1 MFDTE
6 LNSGFIEETDIN
18 IANHFTEI
26 QLIHPSRNGYSE
38 VYKAKRFGKW
48 HTLKRITDSKKG
60 NVRFQNLLEKEFE
73 IAIQLSHPNIVQTI
87 ALEDIPELGSCIVQE
102 FIDGMTLDEF
112 LTNIHPNRHQVKALL
127 CEICDALEYIHA
139 HQIVHRDLKP
149 NNILITRDGNHVK
162 LIDFGLADKDSY
174 DILKEPAGT
183 AGFAS
188 PEQQTS
194 DKIDN
199 RSDIYAFGAIIAN
212 LPNPTIRFKNIA
224 KKCLNPNP
232 EKRFQSAK
240 EIKRKLQDKSGII
253 ISIVLLIVLIIF
265 GVAMAFSKQGE
276 NINKLKIN
284 NSQLSKQ
291 LDSVTN
297 RMDSLT
303 FIQESQC
310 KALSEQNEAIAQQ
323 TLALEEKAKSFNE
336 QAKNFEEQAN
346 NLKNESKSFDEKTR
360 KLEEQANNLEEQTKD
375 FEAQRQ
381 AIKEKAKAVEE
392 QAKKLEEQGVL
403 NKSQEL
409 FNTISVEVT
418 DYANKRCEALEKE
431 IDKMGR
437 TPEEMALISKKQGD
451 LVLSRGEY
459 SKKVLDE
466 KAADNPNYS
475 AWLGQ
480 LTNMEG
486 EIYAAFCRKLN
497 ARLYYSN

>member
-48 HTLKRITDSKKG
+48 HTLKRITDKEKD
-60 NVRFQNLLEKEFE
+60 NVRYQNLLEKEFE

-87 ALEDIPELGSCIVQE
+87 TLEEIPDLGTCIVQE
-102 FIDGMTLDEF
+102 FIDGLTLDEF
-112 LTNIHPNRHQVKALL
+112 LAKIHPNKQQTKTLL

-149 NNILITRDGNHVK
+149 NNILVTRDGNHAK
-162 LIDFGLADKDSY
+162 LIDFGLADTSSY

-183 AGFAS
+183 TGFAS
-188 PEQQTS
+188 PEQQS
-194 DKIDN
+194 SSKIDN
-199 RSDIYAFGAIIAN
+199 RSDIYALGAIINN
-212 LPNPTIRFKNIA
+212 LPNPTVRLRKIA

-240 EIKRKLQDKSGII
+240 EIKRKLLDKSGII
-253 ISIVLLIVLIIF
+253 IFIILLIALIIF
-265 GVAMAFSKQGE
+265 GVAMAFDKQGE
-276 NINKLKIN
+276 NINALKNN
-284 NSQLSKQ
+284 NSLLSKQ

-303 FIQESQC
+303 LIQKGQSQTLDEQRE
-310 KALSEQNEAIAQQ
+310 ALAQQ
-323 TLALEEKAKSFNE
+323 TIALEEKAKSFGE
-336 QAKNFEEQAN
+336 QTKNVEEQAN
-346 NLKNESKSFDEKTR
+346 KLKEQTETIEVQR
-360 KLEEQANNLEEQTKD
+360 QVIEEQV
-375 FEAQRQ
+375 
-381 AIKEKAKAVEE
+381 KAVEE
-392 QAKKLEEQGVL
+392 QAKELKEQGAI

-409 FNTISVEVT
+409 FNTISAEVT
-418 DYANKRCEALEKE
+418 DYANKRCEALEKK
-431 IDKMGR
+431 IAKMGKSQ
-437 TPEEMALISKKQGD
+437 EEMMRISKEQTD
-451 LVLSRGEY
+451 LMLSRGEY

-466 KAADNPNYS
+466 KAANDPNYS

-486 EIYAAFCRKLN
+486 EIYAAFCRRIN
-497 ARLYYSN
+497 ARLYHTN

>member
-6 LNSGFIEETDIN
+6 LNSGFIGENNIN
-18 IANHFTEI
+18 IANHFTDI

-48 HTLKRITDSKKG
+48 HTLKRITDKEKD
-60 NVRFQNLLEKEFE
+60 NVRYQNLLEKEFE
-73 IAIQLSHPNIVQTI
+73 IAIQFSHPNIVQTI
-87 ALEDIPELGSCIVQE
+87 SLEEIPDLGTCIVQE
-102 FIDGMTLDEF
+102 FIDGLTLDEF
-112 LTNIHPNRHQVKALL
+112 LAKIHPNKQQTKTLL
-127 CEICDALEYIHA
+127 YEICDALEYIHA

-149 NNILITRDGNHVK
+149 NNILVTRDGNHAK
-162 LIDFGLADKDSY
+162 LIDFGLADTSSY

-183 AGFAS
+183 TGFAS
-188 PEQQTS
+188 PEQQST

-199 RSDIYAFGAIIAN
+199 RSDIYALGAIINN
-212 LPNPTIRFKNIA
+212 LPNPSSRLKKIA

-240 EIKRKLQDKSGII
+240 EIKRKLLDKSGII
-253 ISIVLLIVLIIF
+253 ISIILLIALIIF
-265 GVAMAFSKQGE
+265 GVAMAFDKQGE
-276 NINKLKIN
+276 NINALKNN
-284 NSQLSKQ
+284 NSLLSKQ

-303 FIQESQC
+303 FMQENQR

-346 NLKNESKSFDEKTR
+346 NLKNETKSFNEKTR
-360 KLEEQANNLEEQTKD
+360 KLEQQANDLKEQTRA
-375 FEAQRQ
+375 FE
-381 AIKEKAKAVEE
+381 EKAQDLEQ
-392 QAKKLEEQGVL
+392 QAKTLEEQGAI

-409 FNTISVEVT
+409 FNTISAEVT
-418 DYANKRCEALEKE
+418 DYANKRCEALEKK
-431 IDKMGR
+431 IAKMGKSQ
-437 TPEEMALISKKQGD
+437 EEMMRISKEQTD
-451 LVLSRGEY
+451 LMLSRGEY

-466 KAADNPNYS
+466 KAANDPNYS

-486 EIYAAFCRKLN
+486 EIYAAFCRRIN
-497 ARLYYSN
+497 ARLYYEGK

>member
-6 LNSGFIEETDIN
+6 LNSGFIGENDIN
-18 IANHFTEI
+18 VANHFTEI

-38 VYKAKRFGKW
+38 IYKAKRFGKW
-48 HTLKRITDSKKG
+48 HTLKRITDREKG
-60 NVRFQNLLEKEFE
+60 NVRYQNLLEKEFE

-87 ALEDIPELGSCIVQE
+87 AFEDIPELGPCIVQE

-112 LTNIHPNRHQVKALL
+112 LASIHPNKRQVNALL

-162 LIDFGLADKDSY
+162 LIDFGLADTSSY

-188 PEQQTS
+188 PEQQS
-194 DKIDN
+194 PNKIDN
-199 RSDIYAFGAIIAN
+199 RSDIYAFGAIMAN
-212 LPNPTIRFKNIA
+212 LPNPTIRFKSIA

-240 EIKRKLQDKSGII
+240 EIKRKIQDKSGII
-253 ISIVLLIVLIIF
+253 ISIVLLIALIIF
-265 GVAMAFSKQGE
+265 GVAMAFNKQDE
-276 NINKLKIN
+276 NINTLRNN
-284 NSQLSKQ
+284 NSLLSKQ

-303 FIQESQC
+303 LIQKTQSQTLGEQRE
-310 KALSEQNEAIAQQ
+310 ALAQQ
-323 TLALEEKAKSFNE
+323 TIALEEKAKSFDE
-336 QAKNFEEQAN
+336 QTKSVEEQAN
-346 NLKNESKSFDEKTR
+346 KLK
-360 KLEEQANNLEEQTKD
+360 EQT
-375 FEAQRQ
+375 ETIEVQRQ
-381 AIKEKAKAVEE
+381 VIEEKVKAVEE
-392 QAKKLEEQGVL
+392 QAKELEEQGAL

-409 FNTISVEVT
+409 FNTIAADVT
-418 DYANKRCEALEKE
+418 DYANKRCEALEKK
-431 IDKMGR
+431 IAKMGKSQ
-437 TPEEMALISKKQGD
+437 EEMMRISKEQTD
-451 LVLSRGEY
+451 LMLSRGEY

-466 KAADNPNYS
+466 KAADDPNYS

-486 EIYAAFCRKLN
+486 EIYAAFCRRIN
-497 ARLYYSN
+497 ARLYYGGN

>member
-6 LNSGFIEETDIN
+6 LNSGFIGENDIN
-18 IANHFTEI
+18 VANHFTEI

-38 VYKAKRFGKW
+38 IYKAKRFGKW
-48 HTLKRITDSKKG
+48 HTLKRITDSEKS
-60 NVRFQNLLEKEFE
+60 NVRYQNLLEKEFE

-87 ALEDIPELGSCIVQE
+87 SLEEIPDLGTCIVQE
-102 FIDGMTLDEF
+102 FIDGLTLDEF
-112 LTNIHPNRHQVKALL
+112 LAKIHPNKQQTKTLL

-149 NNILITRDGNHVK
+149 NNILVTRDGNHAK
-162 LIDFGLADKDSY
+162 LIDFGLADTSNY

-183 AGFAS
+183 TGFAS
-188 PEQQTS
+188 PEQQS
-194 DKIDN
+194 SSKIDN
-199 RSDIYAFGAIIAN
+199 RSDIYALGAIINN
-212 LPNPTIRFKNIA
+212 LPNPTVRLRKIA

-240 EIKRKLQDKSGII
+240 EIKRKLLDKSGII
-253 ISIVLLIVLIIF
+253 ISIILLIALIIF
-265 GVAMAFSKQGE
+265 GVAMAFDKQGE
-276 NINKLKIN
+276 NINALKRN

-303 FIQESQC
+303 FMQENQRRT
-310 KALSEQNEAIAQQ
+310 LDEQREVLAQQ
-323 TLALEEKAKSFNE
+323 TMTLEEKSKSFDE

-346 NLKNESKSFDEKTR
+346 NLKNETKSFDEKTR
-360 KLEEQANNLEEQTKD
+360 KLEQQANDLKEQTRA
-375 FEAQRQ
+375 FE
-381 AIKEKAKAVEE
+381 EKAQDLEQ
-392 QAKKLEEQGVL
+392 QAKTLEEQGAI

-409 FNTISVEVT
+409 FNTISAEVT
-418 DYANKRCEALEKE
+418 DYANKRCEALEKK
-431 IDKMGR
+431 IAKMGKSQ
-437 TPEEMALISKKQGD
+437 EEMMRISKEQTD
-451 LVLSRGEY
+451 LMLSRGEY

-466 KAADNPNYS
+466 KAANDPNYS

-486 EIYAAFCRKLN
+486 EIYAAFCRRIN
-497 ARLYYSN
+497 ARLYYEGK